1 MIKNI
6 FSRVMWIG
14 RATVFAVGFTVT
26 LALMLGIATAALAA
40 VPGDPFKL
48 GKINTIDGLST
59 LIGST
64 STPMLRID
72 NNGGGTALDLQVQ
85 PGKAPMRVNAEAGKA
100 TNLNADRLDGQDSS
114 ALLGR
119 NAVIAAVVNSGTGT
133 VEATS
138 NSGTTATK
146 ITTGAYRIT
155 FPPSAPNIGTC
166 AVTATVEEND
176 APKFA
181 TVEGIDVTSNT
192 VGIKIY
198 GADGAPADSDF
209 FDVVARCGLSAPDT
223 AKMSAPDTTTRG
235 R

>member
-1 MIKNI
+1 MMRSI
-6 FSRVMWIG
+6 FSRVMWVG
-14 RATVFAVGFTVT
+14 RATVFTAGLTVT
-26 LALMLGIATAALAA
+26 LALTLGVATVALAA
-40 VPGDPFKL
+40 VPGDPFRL
-48 GKINTIDGLST
+48 GKINTINTLST
-59 LIGST
+59 LVGST

-72 NNGGGTALDLQVQ
+72 NNGSGAALDLQVQ
-85 PGKAPMRVNAEAGKA
+85 PGKAPMRVNAAAGKA
-100 TNLNADRLDGQDSS
+100 TNLNVDRLDGQDSS

-133 VEATS
+133 VEAAS

-155 FPPSAPNIGTC
+155 FPPSAPIIGTC

-176 APKFA
+176 ASKFA

-198 GADGAPADSDF
+198 DADGAPADSDF
-209 FDVVARCGLSAPDT
+209 FDVVARCGLGAPGT
-223 AKMSAPDTTTRG
+223 AKMSAPDKTTRG